1 MNALRTAKA
10 MVLAVL
16 TVALGGFLA
25 GSASGAASIEIRAG
39 RTPYRYSVWEEVTRY
54 RYVRRPVTKTFY
66 RTERQLVTTYET
78 VRRRELVHCRGPH
91 GRWISKYIWRE
102 VRVPRRTWRAV
113 DVPYEKTVIELVRE
127 PYTVRVLVERIGHRP
142 ARSVAIAVSTPH
154 LSISWGRTSRPHYPK
169 DRVVT
174 TTKYKVQS
182 PGLRRPTVHKTR
194 TTRTTTFLPG
204 HRTKDVVRT
213 KHTVKTKGVPK
224 RVTRTKQVTRRK

>member
-1 MNALRTAKA
+1 MDALRTAKA
-10 MVLAVL
+10 MVLAAL
-16 TVALGGFLA
+16 TVALSGFLA
-25 GSASGAASIEIRAG
+25 GSASGAASLEIRAG
-39 RTPYRYSVWEEVTRY
+39 RTSYRYYVWEEMTKY

-78 VRRRELVHCRGPH
+78 VQRRELVRCRCP
-91 GRWISKYIWRE
+91 RRRCIAKYVWRE
-102 VRVPRRTWRAV
+102 VRVPRRVWRAV

-127 PYTVRVLVERIGHRP
+127 PYTVQVRVEKIGYRP
-142 ARSVAIAVSTPH
+142 ARSVAVAVSTPH
-154 LSISWGRTSRPHYPK
+154 FSISWGRTSRPHYPK

-194 TTRTTTFLPG
+194 TTRTTALRPWQG
-204 HRTKDVVRT
+204 TKNVVRT

-224 RVTRTKQVTRRK
+224 QVTRTKQVTRRK